1 MMTIFKR
8 ELSSGTKSLVIWV
21 VVTAAL
27 LALSL
32 SMFQSFADQS
42 EEVNTLMASFP
53 PEMLEALNAASI
65 DFGNALEYF
74 AYIYQYVLLAACIMA
89 MLISVSALAKEEGES
104 TIEFLYAKPITKSQ
118 ILLQKLLSV
127 LVQVVLYTTILI
139 IISYVM
145 LLLFSGQTVALL
157 PLVLVGIVTILA
169 QLFFCGIGLLISVFV
184 TKTRLYTPVSMG
196 VVMALYFLGMVAN
209 VSDNIKV
216 LANFTP
222 FAFFNINEVV
232 KLETIEGPGI
242 FIALITF
249 AVMAVLSYFMYNRKD
264 FAS

>member
-1 MMTIFKR
+1 MTIFKR
-8 ELSSGTKSLVIWV
+8 ELSSGTKSLLIWV
-21 VVTAAL
+21 VITSL
-27 LALSL
+27 LMALSL

-42 EEVNTLMASFP
+42 EEVNELMASFS
-53 PEMLEALNAASI
+53 PEMLEALNASNI

-118 ILLQKLLSV
+118 ILIQKLLSL
-127 LVQVVLYTTILI
+127 LVQIVIYTLVVVL
-139 IISYVM
+139 ISYVM
-145 LLLFSGQTVALL
+145 LVIFSGQEIALL
-157 PLVLVGIVTILA
+157 PVVLVGLVTFLA

-209 VSDNIKV
+209 VSEEVKL
-216 LANFTP
+216 LANVTP

-232 KLETIEGPGI
+232 KIEAIEGPGVI
-242 FIALITF
+242 IALGTF
-249 AVMAVLSYFMYNRKD
+249 VIMAGLSYFMYNKKD
-264 FAS
+264 FT